1 MATRHRKANQWQD
14 IIQQWQAS
22 NLSASQF
29 CKDQNIGYASFC
41 NWRKRLASEASDQ
54 EQGNPAQ
61 FINLGSLQANARGW
75 TITLSLGNGVELRL
89 AQD

>member
-1 MATRHRKANQWQD
+1 MATRYRRAAQWQD

-22 NLSASQF
+22 DQSVARF

-41 NWRKRLASEASDQ
+41 SWRKRLASEAQAQKSSDS
-54 EQGNPAQ
+54 AQ
-61 FINLGSLQANARGW
+61 FINLGTLQSDSGGW

-89 AQD
+89 AQG